1 MLDAGCWMP
10 HPWGEIVKL
19 IVQIPCLNEAET
31 LPETLAEIPRH
42 IEGIDEVEVLVIDDG
57 STDGTATIARQHGV
71 DHVVGF
77 IRSQGLASTFRAGI
91 DAALKLGADIIVNTD
106 GDNQYP
112 GGDIP
117 RLVAPIL
124 AGEADIVI
132 GDRQV
137 QDVQHFSF
145 TKKCL
150 QSLGSWVVRRVSGT
164 RVPDTTSGFRA
175 MTRRAAQR
183 LNVVSDYTYTL
194 ETIIQAGKKR
204 MAIAVIPIS
213 PRKTRPSRLISSNWN
228 YVKRSAATIV
238 RIYAM
243 YEPLKIFSCLGGSSL
258 AAGLIL
264 SLRYLYFR
272 WIGEGA
278 GHVQSVVAA
287 ALLLLLGFM
296 LFLIGLVA
304 DIMASNRRLTEEAL
318 FRLRRIEEQL
328 EQSGKDASGSPDRE
342 KEHQETRL

>member
-1 MLDAGCWMP
+1 
-10 HPWGEIVKL
+10 
-19 IVQIPCLNEAET
+19 
-31 LPETLAEIPRH
+31 
-42 IEGIDEVEVLVIDDG
+42 
-57 STDGTATIARQHGV
+57 
-71 DHVVGF
+71 
-77 IRSQGLASTFRAGI
+77 
-91 DAALKLGADIIVNTD
+91 LKLGADIIVNTD

-112 GGDIP
+112 GSDIP
-117 RLVAPIL
+117 RLVAPIVT
-124 AGEADIVI
+124 GKADIVI

-137 QDVQHFSF
+137 KDVQHFSF

-175 MTRRAAQR
+175 MSRRSAQR

-213 PRKTRPSRLISSNWN
+213 PRKTRPSRLITSNWS
-228 YVKRSAATIV
+228 YVKHSAATIV

-243 YEPLKIFSCLGGSSL
+243 YEPLKIFSYLGGSSL

-264 SLRYLYFR
+264 SLRYLHLR

-296 LFLIGLVA
+296 LFLVGLVA
-304 DIMASNRRLTEEAL
+304 DIMNSNRRLTEEAL
-318 FRLRRIEEQL
+318 FRLRQLEEQV
-328 EQSGKDASGSPDRE
+328 EQNGEDVPHAVYSN
-342 KEHQETRL
+342 KEHEETRL